1 MRGVPVR
8 FGWLGLLCC
17 AVAQAQPTTPVAPR
31 DERNELKL
39 FPIVVQGRPWDLK
52 VTLSTAE
59 GRKPFLYCE
68 GTCDAWVYPGEYW
81 VDVRSTPHTVAGRRR
96 IELTEPSKVEVRARR
111 RDETSATGVVGL
123 VLVPSGLGL
132 IAMSFGVAHLEQQRA
147 DHDPAMSG
155 AASLFMFGA
164 LVTVSG
170 LLCMV
175 IGGSQTVTVPKV
187 SVVPTQ

>member
-1 MRGVPVR
+1 MRGLAVR
-8 FGWLGLLCC
+8 FGSLSVFCC
-17 AVAQAQPTTPVAPR
+17 AVAQAQPATPVAPR
-31 DERNELKL
+31 DESKELRR

-52 VTLSTAE
+52 VTFSTAE

-81 VDVRSTPHTVAGRRR
+81 VDVRATPHTVAGRRR
-96 IELTEPSKVEVRARR
+96 IELTEPSKVEVRARN
-111 RDETSATGVVGL
+111 RDETSATGIVGL

-147 DHDPAMSG
+147 DHDPATSS
-155 AASLFMFGA
+155 APAFFMFGA

-187 SVVPTQ
+187 SVEPTQ

>member
-1 MRGVPVR
+1 MGRGSRRVPHRVPR
-8 FGWLGLLCC
+8 GLRR
-17 AVAQAQPTTPVAPR
+17 ARRAQWHRPR
-31 DERNELKL
+31 
-39 FPIVVQGRPWDLK
+39 DLK

-59 GRKPFLYCE
+59 DRKPFLYCE

-81 VDVRSTPHTVAGRRR
+81 VDVRATPHTVAGRRR
-96 IELTEPSKVEVRARR
+96 IELTEPSKVEVRARK
-111 RDETSATGVVGL
+111 RDETSATGIVGL

-147 DHDPAMSG
+147 DHDPAMSS
-155 AASLFMFGA
+155 AAGLFMFGA

-170 LLCMV
+170 LRCMV

-187 SVVPTQ
+187 SVEPTQ